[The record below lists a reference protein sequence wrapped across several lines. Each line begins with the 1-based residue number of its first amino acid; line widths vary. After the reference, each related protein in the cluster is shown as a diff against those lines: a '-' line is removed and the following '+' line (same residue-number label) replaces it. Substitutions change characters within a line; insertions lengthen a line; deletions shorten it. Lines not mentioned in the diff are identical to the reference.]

1 MSDAH
6 TFSDGSRSL
15 SFRAADRECQIL
27 SAFYAGLKFNLL
39 RLSFLPSLAL
49 DDHPDR
55 DEMDIFF
62 NVSGGANDLTSFGF
76 AHRSWWPLVPASG
89 ITERCVTAGFG
100 CAWRIVRIRC
110 GYRLQGVQYVDG
122 LTKAAVALFP
132 ASVAVAVPSGTR
144 RHWREGKMFNA
155 RRDDVTEAA
164 GHLQKKPVDR
174 SSFASAKA
182 RMKQSSRSPHSIA
195 SGAVPADRQRS

>member
-1 MSDAH
+1 VSDAH

-27 SAFYAGLKFNLL
+27 SAFYRGLKFNLL
-39 RLSFLPSLAL
+39 RLNFLPSLAL
-49 DDHPDR
+49 DDDPDR

-76 AHRSWWPLVPASG
+76 AHRSWWPLVPPSG
-89 ITERCVTAGFG
+89 ITQRCVTAGFG

-132 ASVAVAVPSGTR
+132 ASVSVAVPSGAR
-144 RHWREGKMFNA
+144 RH
-155 RRDDVTEAA
+155 
-164 GHLQKKPVDR
+164 
-174 SSFASAKA
+174 
-182 RMKQSSRSPHSIA
+182 
-195 SGAVPADRQRS
+195 